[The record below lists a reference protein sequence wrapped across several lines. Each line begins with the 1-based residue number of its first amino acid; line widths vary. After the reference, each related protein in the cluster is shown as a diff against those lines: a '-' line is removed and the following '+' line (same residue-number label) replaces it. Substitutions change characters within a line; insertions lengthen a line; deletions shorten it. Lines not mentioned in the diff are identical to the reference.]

1 MSLILDMSAS
11 QNSSRWRWVVACIV
25 TMTCGIAVIG
35 AWSGISTHQTMPVGV
50 PTDDYKAAKK
60 AFEKAHKYTAD
71 RNDILQTL
79 AERAIADKRL
89 ETAANCFAMI
99 PSTHPTYGR
108 MARYGQA
115 VTLEALHRA
124 VDAEQQLRELISLE
138 SVSRKIKPEYL
149 VYARQ
154 RLRHILETEL
164 RFEERHQLLRG
175 VIERGEEQSYEPI
188 VACFPSLTKWN
199 CTDAILWI
207 EHFHANNPEDPS
219 LNVALGRFRTAQ
231 GRLTEAK
238 EILESVLQRDPANL
252 PALAALLACLRESD
266 NPEELTRIFQSL
278 PAQTAEDPWQLL
290 LQRGA
295 LSLQNDNPAA
305 AATAYEQLLK
315 KDRTCIEA
323 WQGLAQA
330 TRLLDDSR
338 KDRALKMSGALG
350 RIQSHLG
357 KAIQEPTDASSFLA
371 VAHECAEVSLNREGA
386 IMTRCAQR
394 LLPRDPEVLSAV
406 KLFRERLATDHE
418 QPLLGK

>member
-1 MSLILDMSAS
+1 
-11 QNSSRWRWVVACIV
+11 
-25 TMTCGIAVIG
+25 
-35 AWSGISTHQTMPVGV
+35 MPVGIS
-50 PTDDYKAAKK
+50 PDDYKAAKK
-60 AFEKAHKYTAD
+60 AFEYAHKHTAD

-79 AERAIADKRL
+79 AERAIAEKRL
-89 ETAANCFAMI
+89 ETAADCFAMI
-99 PSTHPTYGR
+99 PSTHPAYGR

-124 VDAEQQLRELISLE
+124 VDAEQQLRELIALE
-138 SVSRKIKPEYL
+138 SVSRKIKPQYL

-175 VIERGEEQSYEPI
+175 VVERGEDQSYEPV

-199 CTDAILWI
+199 CTDTILWI
-207 EHFHANNPEDPS
+207 EHFHANNPEDPH

-238 EILESVLQRDPANL
+238 EILESVLQKDPANL
-252 PALAALLACLRESD
+252 QALAALIACLRESD
-266 NPEELTRIFQSL
+266 APEELTTISQTL
-278 PAQTAEDPWQLL
+278 PPLSTEDPWQLL

-295 LSLQNDNPAA
+295 LSLRDDNPAA
-305 AATAYEQLLK
+305 AAAAYELLLK

-330 TRLLDDSR
+330 TRLL
-338 KDRALKMSGALG
+338 KDPRDHQAFKMSGSLG
-350 RIQSHLG
+350 RIQGHLG
-357 KAIQEPTDASSFLA
+357 KALQEPTDASSFLA
-371 VAHECAEVSLNREGA
+371 IARECAEVSLNREGA

-394 LLPRDPEVLSAV
+394 LLPRDPDVLIAV
-406 KLFRERLATDHE
+406 KLFRERLAADNE
-418 QPLLGK
+418 PPLLGR